1 MTPRTLFYTLGL
13 LCMTMA
19 AGWLNPP
26 STHGQESGEEVLQ
39 PESGLYYTIQ
49 KGDTLWDIS
58 KHFYDSPWV
67 WPDLWHEND
76 YIGNPHWIYPGDRI
90 RIFGREGRERISKT
104 RPPSEPLPK
113 VQPQEAPYYLYA
125 DIDSIGFVKEVPVTP
140 WGTIFKVREDKALI
154 SEGDVVYVRPAEG
167 VTFVPGDRFTVYRT
181 FEPVRDPH
189 TRAPIGVQHYIVG
202 VVEMTDV
209 APEFSMG
216 KVVQSF
222 RHIELRDLLMPYE
235 TRSRKI
241 TLTDSEMGLKGKI
254 IVAEEREEVI
264 GDLDVVFI
272 DKGRKDRVKVGQAYS
287 VYYQDKESF
296 DWRGKD
302 SILLAPVDFGKI
314 LILHTEDTTATAL
327 VTAAAKN
334 IQPGATIRTPSH

>member
-1 MTPRTLFYTLGL
+1 MTPKTLFHTLSL

-19 AGWLNPP
+19 AGWLNPA
-26 STHGQESGEEVLQ
+26 SAYGQEAGEEVLQ
-39 PESGLYYTIQ
+39 SESGLYYTIE

-76 YIGNPHWIYPGDRI
+76 YIGNPHWIYPGERI
-90 RIFGREGRERISKT
+90 RIFGREGTESIAKT

-125 DIDSIGFVKEVPVTP
+125 DMDSIGFVREVPVTP
-140 WGTIFKVREDKALI
+140 WGTIFKVKEDKVLI

-181 FEPVRDPH
+181 FDPVRDPQ

-202 VVEMTDV
+202 VIEMTDV

-216 KVVQSF
+216 KVIQSF

-235 TRSRKI
+235 TRSPKI

-272 DKGRKDRVKVGQAYS
+272 DKGRKDRIKVGQAYS

-296 DWRGKD
+296 DCRGKD

-327 VTAAAKN
+327 VTAVDKA
-334 IQPGATIRTPSH
+334 IQPGATIRTPSP

>member
-1 MTPRTLFYTLGL
+1 
-13 LCMTMA
+13 
-19 AGWLNPP
+19 
-26 STHGQESGEEVLQ
+26 
-39 PESGLYYTIQ
+39 
-49 KGDTLWDIS
+49 
-58 KHFYDSPWV
+58 
-67 WPDLWHEND
+67 
-76 YIGNPHWIYPGDRI
+76 
-90 RIFGREGRERISKT
+90 
-104 RPPSEPLPK
+104 
-113 VQPQEAPYYLYA
+113 
-125 DIDSIGFVKEVPVTP
+125 VTP
-140 WGTIFKVREDKALI
+140 WGTIFKVKEDKALI

-167 VTFVPGDRFTVYRT
+167 ATFVPGDRFTVYRT
-181 FEPVRDPH
+181 FEPVRDPQ

-209 APEFSMG
+209 APEYSMG
-216 KVVQSF
+216 KVIQCF

-235 TRSRKI
+235 TRSPKI

-272 DKGRKDRVKVGQAYS
+272 DKGRKDRIKVGQAYS
-287 VYYQDKESF
+287 VYYQDKESL
-296 DWRGKD
+296 DWRGRD

-327 VTAAAKN
+327 VTAVDNA